1 MTIMHRT
8 IPTRPGR
15 SPGDAWRV
23 ILVGRTGLDQALR
36 RDGEIELVRARDSI
50 DALGELSDPIDE
62 RSPARAVVIVSADA
76 EPAGDELMAFLAA
89 LRRVDPFVRVLR
101 VGGMKPGYDGSLDRE
116 ADAEALRAVLAESG
130 SLAERG
136 SAGLDPGTV
145 SAESAVALPRAPE
158 PEREERAA
166 VAPAVPKQAPVEAM
180 HADAV
185 DEDPHERAM
194 RGGTGSAP
202 AAWPGAPADDASLV
216 RALLAGRSILEPAL
230 ELAKLRAGRDDL
242 RYDAV
247 SGRIVCADNA
257 WSMAHAHRVAELSG
271 WLSAWVKLDAQHR
284 ELRQAAFTDPLT
296 GAWNRRYFDRFMDAA
311 IGQARKARRSLTLMV
326 FDIDDFKKYNDAF
339 GHAAG
344 DEILVETVRLLNS
357 VIRPS
362 DRVCRVGGDE
372 FAVIFYEPQGPR
384 AANSAPP
391 ESVYGI
397 ATRFQQQ
404 ICNHRFPKLG
414 EQAAGSLTI
423 SGGLAT
429 FPWDGNDAGA
439 LLDRADQLSME
450 SKKQGKNALTF
461 GRAAESECR
470 REG

>member
-1 MTIMHRT
+1 MTTMQRT
-8 IPTRPGR
+8 IPTRSGHN
-15 SPGDAWRV
+15 PGDAWRV

-36 RDGEIELVRARDSI
+36 RDAAIELVRARDSI

-62 RSPARAVVIVSADA
+62 TSPSRAVVIVSADA
-76 EPAGDELMAFLAA
+76 EPAGEELGSFLAA

-101 VGGMKPGYDGSLDRE
+101 VGGIKPGYDGSLGRE
-116 ADAEALRAVLAESG
+116 ADAAALRATLAG
-130 SLAERG
+130 FAPLAERERG
-136 SAGLDPGTV
+136 FDPTTQPI
-145 SAESAVALPRAPE
+145 SPPVAMPRPPE
-158 PEREERAA
+158 PTRE
-166 VAPAVPKQAPVEAM
+166 VPPVTDAPRQAPIEAM

-194 RGGTGSAP
+194 RGTAAP
-202 AAWPGAPADDASLV
+202 SPIPWPNAPSDDGSLV

-230 ELAKLRAGRDDL
+230 EIAKLRAGRDDL
-242 RYDAV
+242 HYDTT

-311 IGQARKARRSLTLMV
+311 IEQAKKARRSLTLMV
-326 FDIDDFKKYNDAF
+326 FDIDDFKKYNDSY

-391 ESVYGI
+391 ESVYTI

-414 EQAAGSLTI
+414 EQAAGNLTI
-423 SGGLAT
+423 SGGLAS
-429 FPWDGNDAGA
+429 FPWDGNNAA
-439 LLDRADQLSME
+439 TLLDRADQLSLE

-461 GRAAESECR
+461 GRAAETECR

>member
-1 MTIMHRT
+1 MHRS
-8 IPTRPGR
+8 IPNR
-15 SPGDAWRV
+15 SGPIPGDAWRV

-36 RDGEIELVRARDSI
+36 RDAEIELVRARDSI

-62 RSPARAVVIVSADA
+62 TSPARTAVVVSGES
-76 EPAGDELMAFLAA
+76 EPVGEELVSFLAA

-101 VGGMKPGYDGSLDRE
+101 VGGMKPGYDGWLDTG
-116 ADAEALRAVLAESG
+116 ADAGRLREVLADAG
-130 SLAERG
+130 SMAERERG
-136 SAGLDPGTV
+136 FDPPTRPIEP
-145 SAESAVALPRAPE
+145 SVALPLAPKGASAPE
-158 PEREERAA
+158 APRPER
-166 VAPAVPKQAPVEAM
+166 VEA
-180 HADAV
+180 V
-185 DEDPHERAM
+185 EEDPHERAM
-194 RGGTGSAP
+194 RGAAGSVPWPSAP
-202 AAWPGAPADDASLV
+202 GDDGSLV

-230 ELAKLRAGRDDL
+230 ELAKRRAGREDL
-242 RYDAV
+242 QYDAA
-247 SGRIVCADNA
+247 SGRIVCPDSA
-257 WSMAHAHRVAELSG
+257 WAMTHANRVAELSG

-311 IGQARKARRSLTLMV
+311 IEQARRARRSLTLMV
-326 FDIDDFKKYNDAF
+326 FDIDDFKKYNDAY

-344 DEILVETVRLLNS
+344 DEILIETVRLLNS

-384 AANSAPP
+384 AANSTPP

-397 ATRFQQQ
+397 AKRFQQQ

-414 EQAAGSLTI
+414 EQAAGTLTI

-429 FPWDGNDAGA
+429 FPWDGHDAGA

-461 GRAAESECR
+461 GRAAETECR

>member
-8 IPTRPGR
+8 IPSRPGR

-36 RDGEIELVRARDSI
+36 RDAEIELVRARDSI

-76 EPAGDELMAFLAA
+76 EPAGDELMSFLAA

-101 VGGMKPGYDGSLDRE
+101 VGGMKAGYDGSLDRE
-116 ADAEALRAVLAESG
+116 ADADALRAVLAESG

-136 SAGLDPGTV
+136 AGLDPGV
-145 SAESAVALPRAPE
+145 ASSESAIALPRAPE
-158 PEREERAA
+158 PEREARAA
-166 VAPAVPKQAPVEAM
+166 AEIPKPAPVEAM

-194 RGGTGSAP
+194 RGGAGAGAAP
-202 AAWPGAPADDASLV
+202 TAWPGAPADDASLV

-230 ELAKLRAGRDDL
+230 ELAKMRAGRDDL

-247 SGRIVCADNA
+247 SGRIVCADYA

-414 EQAAGSLTI
+414 EQAAGNLTI

-429 FPWDGNDAGA
+429 FPWDGNDASA

>member
-1 MTIMHRT
+1 MTMMQRT
-8 IPTRPGR
+8 IPTG
-15 SPGDAWRV
+15 SGHGPGDVWRV

-36 RDGEIELVRARDSI
+36 RDAAIELVRARDSI

-62 RSPARAVVIVSADA
+62 TSPARAAVIVSADA
-76 EPAGDELMAFLAA
+76 EPAGEELGSFLAA

-101 VGGMKPGYDGSLDRE
+101 VGGIKPGYDGSLGRE
-116 ADAEALRAVLAESG
+116 ADAGALRAALAG
-130 SLAERG
+130 SDPLAERERG
-136 SAGLDPGTV
+136 FDPATAPSA
-145 SAESAVALPRAPE
+145 AAVTMPRPPEPMQERPAPE
-158 PEREERAA
+158 
-166 VAPAVPKQAPVEAM
+166 APPQAPVEAM

-185 DEDPHERAM
+185 EEDPHERAM
-194 RGGTGSAP
+194 RGP
-202 AAWPGAPADDASLV
+202 AAGPGVPWPSAPADDGSLV

-242 RYDAV
+242 RYDAA
-247 SGRIVCADNA
+247 SGRIVCADSA
-257 WSMAHAHRVAELSG
+257 WSMTHAHRMAELSG

-311 IGQARKARRSLTLMV
+311 IEQAKRARRSLTLMV

-391 ESVYGI
+391 ESVYTI
-397 ATRFQQQ
+397 ATRFQKQ

-414 EQAAGSLTI
+414 EEAAGSLTI
-423 SGGLAT
+423 SGGLAS
-429 FPWDGNDAGA
+429 FPWDGHNAAA
-439 LLDRADQLSME
+439 LLDRADQLSLE
-450 SKKQGKNALTF
+450 SKKQGKNALSF
-461 GRAAESECR
+461 GRAAETECR

>member
-15 SPGDAWRV
+15 NPGDAWRV

-36 RDGEIELVRARDSI
+36 RDDEVELVRSRDSI

-62 RSPARAVVIVSADA
+62 SSPARAVVIVSADA
-76 EPAGDELMAFLAA
+76 EPAGDELGAFLAA

-101 VGGMKPGYDGSLDRE
+101 VGGMRPGYDGSLDRE
-116 ADAEALRAVLAESG
+116 ADAEAMRAVLAESG

-136 SAGLDPGTV
+136 GAGLDPGTASV
-145 SAESAVALPRAPE
+145 ESAVALPRAPE

-166 VAPAVPKQAPVEAM
+166 VTPAVPKQAPVEAM

-202 AAWPGAPADDASLV
+202 SAWPGVPADDASLV

-247 SGRIVCADNA
+247 SGRIVCTDNA

-344 DEILVETVRLLNS
+344 DEILIETVRLLNS

-397 ATRFQQQ
+397 AKRFQQQ

-414 EQAAGSLTI
+414 EQAAGNLTI

-429 FPWDGNDAGA
+429 FPWDGHDASA
-439 LLDRADQLSME
+439 LLDRADELSME

-461 GRAAESECR
+461 GRAAETECR